1 MPASYDPPATP
12 LHDVTFCVVDLETT
26 GTSASSD
33 AITEV
38 GAVKFRGGECLG
50 TFQTLVEPGRSVSPG
65 AARLTGIDDD
75 LVAGA
80 PGLGGVLA
88 AFQEFVGGAVLVG
101 HNLRFD
107 VSFLSAALATA
118 ERAGIALV
126 QVDTVA
132 LARRLLGDEVPDCRL
147 ATLARH
153 LHLPCR
159 PTHRALTDAL
169 ATADL
174 LHVLIERA
182 AGLGVETLE
191 DLVELPQVARHPL
204 AAKLAL
210 TSRLPRAPGV
220 YLLRDARGEPL
231 HVGWAR
237 DLRRRV
243 RSFFARP
250 APGDGRRGVAGV
262 LRAVHRIDHLVCA
275 SALEAA
281 VARVRL
287 AQALEPRHDRRLTR
301 WRSYRYVRIADGTGH
316 LSTPRVVRDARADGA
331 TYLGPLAST
340 ADARAVVAALS
351 QPDAA
356 MPAAPL
362 AGASAPVGGEAL
374 WAALRRQ
381 GRFDAL
387 RGAHLISLR
396 LPDGTPVEL
405 ARGRLV
411 VPSAGPSPGCGD
423 SGGALDAIARTGG
436 PGPAPDDGPLPRELA
451 DEYDV
456 VGSWLERGAG
466 GARLVHVD
474 GVFATAVPWL
484 AGPTTAAASAPL
496 GRAPPL
502 RSAIA

>member
-1 MPASYDPPATP
+1 MPDSYDAPATP

-38 GAVKFRGGECLG
+38 GAVKFRGGESLG

-65 AARLTGIDDD
+65 AARLTGISDDV
-75 LVAGA
+75 VAGA
-80 PGLGGVLA
+80 PSLGGVLA
-88 AFQEFVGGAVLVG
+88 AFEEFVGGAVLVG

-107 VSFLSAALATA
+107 VSFLSAALAAA
-118 ERAGIALV
+118 ERAGIGLV

-147 ATLARH
+147 ATLAQH
-153 LHLPCR
+153 LHLPRR
-159 PTHRALTDAL
+159 PTHRALADAL

-174 LHVLIERA
+174 LHVLLERA
-182 AGLGVETLE
+182 AGLGVETLD

-220 YLLRDARGEPL
+220 YLLRDARDQPL
-231 HVGWAR
+231 RVGWAC

-250 APGDGRRGVAGV
+250 APGDGRGGVSGV

-281 VARVRL
+281 VATVRL
-287 AQALEPRHDRRLTR
+287 VNVLEPRHDRRLIR
-301 WRSYRYVRIADGTGH
+301 WRSYRYVRLPDSVGRPPA
-316 LSTPRVVRDARADGA
+316 PRVVRDARDDGA
-331 TYLGPLAST
+331 TYLGPLEST

-351 QPDAA
+351 QPDATST
-356 MPAAPL
+356 P
-362 AGASAPVGGEAL
+362 AGAQAL
-374 WAALRRQ
+374 AAARRRQ

-387 RGAHLISLR
+387 RGARQVRLL
-396 LPDGTPVEL
+396 LPDGTPIEL

-411 VPSAGPSPGCGD
+411 VPLARPPSDGGD
-423 SGGALDAIARTGG
+423 PPDALAAIARTAE
-436 PGPAPDDGPLPRELA
+436 PGPAPDDGPLPRDLA

-456 VGSWLERGAG
+456 VASWLEHGAD

-474 GVFATAVPWL
+474 GVLATPLPWL
-484 AGPTTAAASAPL
+484 AAPVAAVAMAPP

-502 RSAIA
+502 HAATA

>member
-1 MPASYDPPATP
+1 MPASYDAPGTP

-38 GAVKFRGGECLG
+38 GAVKFHGGECIG

-65 AARLTGIDDD
+65 AARLTGIDDA

-80 PGLGGVLA
+80 PGLGGVLP
-88 AFQEFVGGAVLVG
+88 AFEEFVGGAVLVG
-101 HNLRFD
+101 HNVRFD
-107 VSFLSAALATA
+107 VSFLSAALAAA
-118 ERAGIALV
+118 ERAGIGLV
-126 QVDTVA
+126 QIDTVA

-153 LHLPCR
+153 LRLPRR
-159 PTHRALTDAL
+159 PTHRALADAL

-191 DLVELPQVARHPL
+191 DLVELPHVARHPL

-220 YLLRDARGEPL
+220 YLLRDARDQPL
-231 HVGWAR
+231 YVGWAR

-250 APGDGRRGVAGV
+250 APGEGRRGVAGV

-281 VARVRL
+281 VAQVRL
-287 AQALEPRHDRRLTR
+287 AHALEPRHNRRLTR
-301 WRSYRYVRIADGTGH
+301 WRSYRYVRVGGGAGR
-316 LSTPRVVRDARADGA
+316 SATPRVVREARDDGA
-331 TYLGPLAST
+331 TYLGPLDST
-340 ADARAVVAALS
+340 ADARAVVSALTPPTVAATPAGVGPLG
-351 QPDAA
+351 AA
-356 MPAAPL
+356 R
-362 AGASAPVGGEAL
+362 
-374 WAALRRQ
+374 RRQ

-387 RGAHLISLR
+387 RCARRVTLC
-396 LPDGTPVEL
+396 LPDGTPIEL
-405 ARGRLV
+405 ARGRFVDPLGRA
-411 VPSAGPSPGCGD
+411 P
-423 SGGALDAIARTGG
+423 SGGDDPPNALAAIVVAAG
-436 PGPAPDDGPLPRELA
+436 PGPPPDDGPLARDLA

-456 VGSWLERGAG
+456 VGSWLERGAD

-474 GVFATAVPWL
+474 GVLATPLPWLLAPVPAAATA
-484 AGPTTAAASAPL
+484 PTAPTAPL

-502 RSAIA
+502 RSATV

>member
-1 MPASYDPPATP
+1 MPASYDAPATP

-50 TFQTLVEPGRSVSPG
+50 TFQTLVEPGRPMSVG
-65 AARLTGIDDD
+65 AARLTGISDD

-80 PGLGGVLA
+80 PALGGVLP
-88 AFQEFVGGAVLVG
+88 AFEEFVGGTVLVG

-107 VSFLSAALATA
+107 VSFLSAALAAA
-118 ERAGIALV
+118 ERAGIGLV

-147 ATLARH
+147 ATLAEH
-153 LHLPCR
+153 LHLPR
-159 PTHRALTDAL
+159 QPTHRALSDAL

-182 AGLGVETLE
+182 AGLGVETLD
-191 DLVELPQVARHPL
+191 DLVELPGLARHPL
-204 AAKLAL
+204 VAKLAL
-210 TSRLPRAPGV
+210 TTRLPRAPGV
-220 YLLRDARGEPL
+220 YLLRDARDQPL

-250 APGDGRRGVAGV
+250 APGAGRRGVAGV

-281 VARVRL
+281 VAQVRI
-287 AQALEPRHDRRLTR
+287 AHALEPRHNRRLTR
-301 WRSYRYVRIADGTGH
+301 WRSYRYVRVGAGA
-316 LSTPRVVRDARADGA
+316 RVARDARDDGA
-331 TYLGPLAST
+331 TYIGPLDST
-340 ADARAVVAALS
+340 TEAHAVVAALS
-351 QPDAA
+351 APPDRT
-356 MPAAPL
+356 
-362 AGASAPVGGEAL
+362 GALE
-374 WAALRRQ
+374 AALRRQ
-381 GRFDAL
+381 GRADAL
-387 RGAHLISLR
+387 RGARRVALR
-396 LPDGTPVEL
+396 LPDGTPIEL
-405 ARGRLV
+405 AGGRL
-411 VPSAGPSPGCGD
+411 AGPHAPPPPPE
-423 SGGALDAIARTGG
+423 AELAAIAWGEG
-436 PGPAPDDGPLPRELA
+436 PGPPPDDGPLARELF
-451 DEYDV
+451 DEYELV
-456 VGSWLERGAG
+456 ATWLERGAD

-474 GVFATAVPWL
+474 GVLATSLPRL
-484 AGPTTAAASAPL
+484 AAPVAAAVTAPP

-502 RSAIA
+502 RPALA